1 MEQFIYIIFGWLLGL
16 LAPSIVER
24 IRRLYRTNDLID
36 AINAELHEHTYLM
49 AIVAY
54 QLNKYSGKLTDEFLD
69 WFESIVTNYKGE
81 EPSKSIEEII
91 PLLREIPQAKRYDE
105 FHPNGDDGKG
115 VGLMEYNLPL
125 LNIHLNEIALLPIKS
140 QTSLLRIL
148 KKQGLYNQRVVFL
161 KQQLEKTFSPLSDTN
176 HEIVLKTLK
185 AGYLDLAKDSKKIAE
200 LASQQVK
207 KKSWFNI
214 Y

>member
-1 MEQFIYIIFGWLLGL
+1 
-16 LAPSIVER
+16 
-24 IRRLYRTNDLID
+24 
-36 AINAELHEHTYLM
+36 
-49 AIVAY
+49 
-54 QLNKYSGKLTDEFLD
+54 
-69 WFESIVTNYKGE
+69 
-81 EPSKSIEEII
+81 
-91 PLLREIPQAKRYDE
+91 
-105 FHPNGDDGKG
+105 
-115 VGLMEYNLPL
+115 MEYNLPL